1 MKGHW
6 NNVCR
11 GECLSIAEMLERGR
25 RTARFNGLKWLM
37 SSPLQWALLDNTISP
52 VKTNSW
58 MFLLCLV
65 AKIFNALTHHLDS
78 LWTTSHS
85 HCWAH
90 SCTSERLM
98 FLFWLCMKVL
108 LCLTHLTS
116 PFTTTVLPQ
125 GTLNPSKSPLDG
137 FNGSLKL
144 GNVFGFIPAK
154 WLLGWSP
161 LYNLRKLSSDDR
173 IWVIAASGRVKADFP
188 GIFLWF
194 GYDFIKVT
202 GDVTE
207 GCQ

>member
-65 AKIFNALTHHLDS
+65 AKIFNVLTHHLDS

-85 HCWAH
+85 HCWTH
-90 SCTSERLM
+90 SCTRETNVS
-98 FLFWLCMKVL
+98 FLTLYEGFTVSNPPNV
-108 LCLTHLTS
+108 TPYYHSTPTGNAE
-116 PFTTTVLPQ
+116 PFREPIRWIQWFIETREGVWFHTCKMVTRME
-125 GTLNPSKSPLDG
+125 SPL
-137 FNGSLKL
+137 
-144 GNVFGFIPAK
+144 
-154 WLLGWSP
+154 
-161 LYNLRKLSSDDR
+161 
-173 IWVIAASGRVKADFP
+173 
-188 GIFLWF
+188 
-194 GYDFIKVT
+194 
-202 GDVTE
+202 
-207 GCQ
+207 